1 MGGWHDDPCLA
12 RWGCFLPDLT
22 RLASGSSTTNLPL
35 LISAISKPNAS
46 QAFKKLLSISKTR
59 RISLRLTREIFLP
72 AFDLDE
78 RLARDSLLVAPIGLC
93 QLRLLNDRRWPWLV
107 LVPQRDGISET
118 FELTPLDQVMLSFET
133 NLVATALKKVTGAT
147 KINVGALGNIVRQL
161 HVHVIAR
168 NEGDAN
174 WPGPVWGYGKA
185 EPWDAA
191 DRERFAARILENL

>member
-1 MGGWHDDPCLA
+1 M
-12 RWGCFLPDLT
+12 
-22 RLASGSSTTNLPL
+22 
-35 LISAISKPNAS
+35 
-46 QAFKKLLSISKTR
+46 
-59 RISLRLTREIFLP
+59 P

-93 QLRLLNDRRWPWLV
+93 QLRLLNDRRWPWMV
-107 LVPQRDGISET
+107 LVPQRSGITEI
-118 FELTPLDQVMLSFET
+118 FDLTPLDQVMLSFET

-161 HVHVIAR
+161 HVHIIAR

-185 EPWDAA
+185 EPWIEA
-191 DRERFAARILENL
+191 DREKFAARILENF